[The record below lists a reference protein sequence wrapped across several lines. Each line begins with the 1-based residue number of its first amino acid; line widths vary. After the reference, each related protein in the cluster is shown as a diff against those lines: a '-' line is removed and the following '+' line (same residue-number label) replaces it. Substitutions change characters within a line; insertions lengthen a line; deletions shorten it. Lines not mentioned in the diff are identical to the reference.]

1 MNIGRLVSVLAILLL
16 THSTES
22 SAVESEAAEP
32 ARAPD
37 LDSVLIELQEE
48 VAHLRGLPFK
58 AAVSAGVQSPEG
70 FAGFLDRQI
79 DEAMP
84 EMMNRHYG
92 AIVNR
97 LGLYNGP
104 LTNFRDTAK
113 AVMSSQVAAYYDP
126 KTQTFYSLMQ
136 NMPEPML
143 HMLYTHELYH
153 GLQDQYFGL
162 EKYLPT
168 SSKGEPALNSD
179 QTMARQAV
187 VEGEATYIMNMYMMK
202 QMAGKE
208 PTRELM
214 APAVRLQSQMDMAAL
229 GAMMKLPEVTKIVGG
244 SAADAIAAGENIPAF
259 IMESMLGVYLK
270 GLAFVFAVQEQGWSE
285 VAKLYT
291 EYPPQSTE
299 HILHP
304 EKWQAREAPSDIAFP
319 ELEKVAALKEWEL
332 LTTDVVGELQ
342 WRLIFAEQGLGAD
355 AESAAAGWDGDRYLI
370 FKRKD
375 SDATLMLM
383 STSWDSPAQAE
394 EFASAYARLLAKK
407 YVGAAEP
414 TRVVR
419 KKENV
424 YIVEG
429 GAAKHMEALLKVVTK
444 STKRK
449 S

>member
-1 MNIGRLVSVLAILLL
+1 
-16 THSTES
+16 
-22 SAVESEAAEP
+22 
-32 ARAPD
+32 
-37 LDSVLIELQEE
+37 
-48 VAHLRGLPFK
+48 
-58 AAVSAGVQSPEG
+58 
-70 FAGFLDRQI
+70 
-79 DEAMP
+79 
-84 EMMNRHYG
+84 
-92 AIVNR
+92 
-97 LGLYNGP
+97 
-104 LTNFRDTAK
+104 
-113 AVMSSQVAAYYDP
+113 
-126 KTQTFYSLMQ
+126 
-136 NMPEPML
+136 
-143 HMLYTHELYH
+143 
-153 GLQDQYFGL
+153 
-162 EKYLPT
+162 
-168 SSKGEPALNSD
+168 
-179 QTMARQAV
+179 
-187 VEGEATYIMNMYMMK
+187 MMK
-202 QMAGKE
+202 QMSRKE

-214 APAVRLQSQMDMAAL
+214 APAVRLQSQMDMAAV
-229 GAMMKLPEVTKIVGG
+229 GAMMKHSEAAKLAGG
-244 SAADAIAAGENIPAF
+244 SATDAIAASESIPAF

-285 VAKLYT
+285 VEKLYT

-319 ELEKVAALKEWEL
+319 ALEKVAALKEWEL

-342 WRLIFAEQGLGAD
+342 WRIIFAEQGLGAD

-383 STSWDSPAQAE
+383 STSWDSPAQAK

-407 YVGAAEP
+407 YVDAAEP
-414 TRVVR
+414 TRVVQ